1 MSVRSKMQT
10 KFSVLETKQHMTPH
24 RNSSL
29 LPVDVRTSIF
39 ALQCRNNAVYIL
51 STQNASLDLEHFRQ
65 GTGAPFCTDHPF
77 ESVLQITLAP
87 EDPSE
92 TARVMAA
99 EYRTQ
104 GKTVCNEAEMTG
116 EELGAV
122 MVLRRAPVLLQMH
135 TYVLELQPLP
145 GTDYPA
151 MYVGKS
157 QDLTKRWANHWASTA
172 AKWTALHLPVRVVR
186 VDLERGDSYE
196 GSRTHEDQV
205 TLEVMREHQRRHG
218 DGAWASVRG
227 GKYTDLYMNQP
238 REL

>member
-1 MSVRSKMQT
+1 MTSPHPSGSASLTAHERRSFKMQNN
-10 KFSVLETKQHMTPH
+10 FSVLETKQHMPPH

-29 LPVDVRTSIF
+29 RPVDVRTSIF

-104 GKTVCNEAEMTG
+104 GKTVCNEADMTG

-151 MYVGKS
+151 MWVVARY
-157 QDLTKRWANHWASTA
+157 ASRLA
-172 AKWTALHLPVRVVR
+172 IRFR
-186 VDLERGDSYE
+186 
-196 GSRTHEDQV
+196 
-205 TLEVMREHQRRHG
+205 
-218 DGAWASVRG
+218 
-227 GKYTDLYMNQP
+227 QP
-238 REL
+238 